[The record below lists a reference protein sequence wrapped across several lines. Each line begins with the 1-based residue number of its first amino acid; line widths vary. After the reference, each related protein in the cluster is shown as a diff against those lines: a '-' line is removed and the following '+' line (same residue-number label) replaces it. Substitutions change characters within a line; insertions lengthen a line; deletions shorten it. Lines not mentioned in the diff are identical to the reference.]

1 MYNYYIVIYAGI
13 SLQGNIFIKIYDILL
28 YIKTL
33 KVTRCNVLN
42 IDQYDLL
49 NCMV

>member
-1 MYNYYIVIYAGI
+1 MYKYYIVIYAGI
-13 SLQGNIFIKIYDILL
+13 SLQGNLFIKKYGIL
-28 YIKTL
+28 YIKTF